1 MIVSI
6 HQPQYLPWLGYFDK
20 IIRSDVFVLLDNVQ
34 FKKNDWQNR
43 NKIKTSQGAQWITV
57 PIIHDFGQS
66 ISDTQT
72 NNTVNWKEEHLKTLT
87 INYSKSKYFKKYI
100 SLFEEAYTQEW
111 EFLSDINIYLIKK
124 LAKVLCIDTKIVRS
138 SDYDTT
144 DERTI
149 RLVDLCKTFNADT
162 YLSGIDG
169 NKYMD
174 FEIFKQNNIN
184 IVTQEYNHPVY
195 SQLFCKKDKNAFEP
209 NMSIVDLIFNCGE
222 KSKDIITI

>member
-100 SLFEEAYTQEW
+100 SLFEEAYPGYFEDVKKYIAAQRED
-111 EFLSDINIYLIKK
+111 EKLSRGLSVAPRKIGRPKK
-124 LAKVLCIDTKIVRS
+124 
-138 SDYDTT
+138 
-144 DERTI
+144 
-149 RLVDLCKTFNADT
+149 
-162 YLSGIDG
+162 
-169 NKYMD
+169 
-174 FEIFKQNNIN
+174 
-184 IVTQEYNHPVY
+184 
-195 SQLFCKKDKNAFEP
+195 
-209 NMSIVDLIFNCGE
+209 
-222 KSKDIITI
+222 